1 VTHHF
6 YGLLE
11 AAGIARLPYKN
22 LRTTFG
28 SRLFEAGVPDQAIA
42 DLLDHAR
49 TDTTKKHYI
58 ASTPQTAEQAIER
71 LVADDQSRS
80 QSRTLRTGVTER

>member
-1 VTHHF
+1 MTHHF
-6 YGLLE
+6 SGPLE

-22 LRTTFG
+22 PRTTFA
-28 SRLFEAGVPDQAIA
+28 SRLFEPGVPDQAIA

-49 TDTTKKHYI
+49 TDTTKKHYL
-58 ASTPQTAEQAIER
+58 ASTPQAAEQAIER

-80 QSRTLRTGVTER
+80 QSRIL